1 MHITYDTAFV
11 LRNVSEVMD
20 IEIIDYDS
28 CSAAGINLQALR
40 QSLEQQQSGLVKNCL
55 EGSDID
61 TWIGRVAEADN
72 VDDLGVWQ
80 SRNNAL
86 AALGMEQGSLLKTV
100 SSLIK
105 KYGKAR
111 LGIVMGSSTS
121 SIDRTETAYTDLDEG
136 KLRPQYQQPLVH
148 NPHAPSL
155 FVAHYT
161 GITGPALTI
170 NTACSSS
177 AKVFVTGARWLE
189 HGIVDAVLVGG
200 VDTLC
205 LSVLHGFN
213 SLQLLSPNP
222 CKPFDH
228 NRDGINLGEA
238 SGFAVLQRRGEN
250 AEGTGIKLAG
260 YGESSD
266 AYHMSH
272 PHPDGLGAR
281 MSMTQ
286 ALKRAQLEASAID
299 YINLHGTSSRAND
312 LIEGSLISD
321 LFPKSTLCSSTK
333 AWMGHTLGAAGIT
346 EAIITMDTLQTNLIP
361 GSKNLDNL
369 DEALDFNIQAENQT
383 KACEFVMT
391 NSFGFGGNN
400 CTLLFSKWGQ

>member
-1 MHITYDTAFV
+1 
-11 LRNVSEVMD
+11 MD

-28 CSAAGINLQALR
+28 CSAAGESLHSLRSSLSNLK
-40 QSLEQQQSGLVKNCL
+40 SGLVKNGIP
-55 EGSDID
+55 GSDID
-61 TWIGRVAEADN
+61 TWVGKVDGVDS
-72 VDDLGVWQ
+72 VDDLGQWQ

-86 AALGMEQGSLLKTV
+86 AALGLEQGNLLKTI
-100 SSLIK
+100 SSLIA
-105 KYGKAR
+105 KYGSAR

-121 SIDRTETAYTDLDEG
+121 SIDRTETAYTELDESG
-136 KLRPQYQQPLVH
+136 TLKPNYQQPMVH
-148 NPHAPSL
+148 NPHAPGL
-155 FVAHYT
+155 FVSHRT
-161 GITGPALTI
+161 GIKGPSLTI

-189 HGIVDAVLVGG
+189 YGLVDAVLVGG

-222 CKPFDH
+222 CKPFDGA
-228 NRDGINLGEA
+228 RDGINLGEA
-238 SGFAVLQRRGEN
+238 SGYAILQRAGEN
-250 AEGTGIKLAG
+250 ENATNIRLTG

-266 AYHMSH
+266 AHHMSH

-286 ALKRAQLEASAID
+286 ALNRGNVEASMVD

-312 LIEGSLISD
+312 LIEGTLVSD
-321 LFPKSTLCSSTK
+321 LFPKTTICSSTK

-346 EAIITMDTLQTNLIP
+346 EAIITMDTLVTNLIP
-361 GSKNLDNL
+361 GSMNLENLD
-369 DEALDFNIQAENQT
+369 DELDFNIQAYNQSKT
-383 KACEFVMT
+383 CTHAMT

-400 CTLLFSKWGQ
+400 CTLLFSTER

>member
-1 MHITYDTAFV
+1 
-11 LRNVSEVMD
+11 MD
-20 IEIIDYDS
+20 IDIIDYES
-28 CSAAGINLQALR
+28 CSAAGLNLAALR
-40 QSLEQQQSGLVKNCL
+40 KSLKQNKSGLIKNNL
-55 EGSDID
+55 PYSDID
-61 TWIGRVAEADN
+61 TWIGKVSAL
-72 VDDLGVWQ
+72 DDINDLKEWQ

-86 AALGMEQGSLLKTV
+86 AALGLEQGSLRQTL
-100 SSLIK
+100 SSLIS
-105 KYGKAR
+105 KYGAAR
-111 LGIVMGSSTS
+111 VGLVMGSSTS
-121 SIDRTETAYTDLDEG
+121 SIDRTETAYTDLNEEG
-136 KLRPQYQQPLVH
+136 GLRPEYQQSLVH

-161 GITGPALTI
+161 GIDGPSLTI

-177 AKVFVTGARWLE
+177 AKVFASAARWLE
-189 HGIVDAVLVGG
+189 YGIVDAVLVGG

-213 SLQLLSPNP
+213 SLQLLSANP
-222 CKPFDH
+222 CKPFDQ

-238 SGFAVLQRRGEN
+238 SGFAILQRAGEN
-250 AEGTGIKLAG
+250 DAASGIRLAG

-286 ALKRAQLEASAID
+286 ALERASLDASKVD

-312 LIEGSLISD
+312 LIEGRLISD
-321 LFPKSTLCSSTK
+321 IFPSSTICSSTK

-346 EAIITMDTLQTNLIP
+346 EAIITMDALKTGFVP
-361 GSKNLDNL
+361 GSKNLEEL
-369 DEALDFNIQAENQT
+369 DEALNLNIQADSQI
-383 KACEFVMT
+383 KSCEHVMT

-400 CTLLFSKWGQ
+400 CTLLFSKAK

>member
-1 MHITYDTAFV
+1 
-11 LRNVSEVMD
+11 MD
-20 IEIIDYDS
+20 IEIIDYES
-28 CSAAGINLQALR
+28 CSAAGLNLNALR
-40 QSLEQQQSGLVKNCL
+40 ESLKQDKSGLVKNNL
-55 EGSDID
+55 PHSDID
-61 TWIGRVAEADN
+61 TWIGKVKEIDE
-72 VDDLGVWQ
+72 VSDLKQWQ

-86 AALGMEQGSLLKTV
+86 AALGLEQGELKKTLSKLV
-100 SSLIK
+100 KQYGSS
-105 KYGKAR
+105 R
-111 LGIVMGSSTS
+111 VGIVMGSSTS
-121 SIDRTETAYTDLDEG
+121 SIDRTETAYTDLDDNG
-136 KLRPQYQQPLVH
+136 ALKPQYRQSLVH

-161 GITGPALTI
+161 GIDGPALTI

-177 AKVFVTGARWLE
+177 AKVFATGARWLE
-189 HGIVDAVLVGG
+189 YGIVDAVLVGG

-213 SLQLLSPNP
+213 SLQLLSKNP
-222 CKPFDH
+222 CKPFDQ

-238 SGFAVLQRRGEN
+238 SGFAILQRTGE
-250 AEGTGIKLAG
+250 ADSHTGIRLAG

-281 MSMTQ
+281 LSMTQ
-286 ALKRAQLEASAID
+286 ALTRAKLSPDAIE

-312 LIEGSLISD
+312 MIEGQLIAD
-321 LFPKSTLCSSTK
+321 LFPRSTICSSTK

-346 EAIITMDTLQTNLIP
+346 EAIITMDALRTQFIP
-361 GSKNLDNL
+361 GSKNLETL
-369 DEALDFNIQAENQT
+369 DETLDFTIQAASQS
-383 KACEFVMT
+383 KSCQHVMT

-400 CTLLFSKWGQ
+400 CTLLFSKVN

>member
-1 MHITYDTAFV
+1 M
-11 LRNVSEVMD
+11 E
-20 IEIIDYDS
+20 IEIVDYES
-28 CSAAGINLQALR
+28 CSAAGINLLALR
-40 QSLEQQQSGLVKNCL
+40 DSLKQGNSGLIKNNL
-55 EGSDID
+55 EGSDIN
-61 TWIGRVAEADN
+61 TWIGKVKAI
-72 VDDLGVWQ
+72 DDINDLKQWQ

-86 AALGMEQGSLLKTV
+86 AALGLEQGQILQHIERLKK
-100 SSLIK
+100 S
-105 KYGKAR
+105 YGSAR
-111 LGIVMGSSTS
+111 IGLVMGSSTS
-121 SIDRTETAYTDLDEG
+121 SIDRTETAYKFVNQQGEL
-136 KLRPQYQQPLVH
+136 PQEYQQPLVH

-161 GITGPALTI
+161 GLEGPSLTI

-177 AKVFVTGARWLE
+177 AKVFATAARWLE
-189 HGIVDAVLVGG
+189 FGIVDAVLVGG

-213 SLQLLSPNP
+213 SLQLLSTEP
-222 CKPFDH
+222 CKPFDQ

-238 SGFAVLQRRGEN
+238 SGFAILQSSKNSEIGS
-250 AEGTGIKLAG
+250 GICLAG

-272 PHPDGLGAR
+272 PHPEGLGAR

-286 ALKRAQLEASAID
+286 ALAKASLQAQQID

-312 LIEGSLISD
+312 LIEGRLVSD
-321 LFPKSTLCSSTK
+321 IFPNTTLCSSTK

-346 EAIITMDTLQTNLIP
+346 EAIIAMDALKTDFVP
-361 GSKNLDNL
+361 GSKNLNEL
-369 DEALDFNIQAENQT
+369 DEAL
-383 KACEFVMT
+383 EFSIDAKSKQKKCKHVMT

-400 CTLLFSKWGQ
+400 CSLLFSKADKYESA